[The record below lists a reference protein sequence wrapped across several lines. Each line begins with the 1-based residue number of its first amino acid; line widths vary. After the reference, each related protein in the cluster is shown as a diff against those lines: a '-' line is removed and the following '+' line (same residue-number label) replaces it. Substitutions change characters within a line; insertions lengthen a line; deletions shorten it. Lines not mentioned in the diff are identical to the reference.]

1 MSNINDLF
9 KWSDEDIKRWEE
21 ICELMQQ
28 TQEEIER
35 YYMQLLIYK
44 MAKVLFS
51 KDNDNE

>member
-21 ICELMQQ
+21 ISKLMQQ

-35 YYMQLLIYK
+35 YYMQRLIYTIG
-44 MAKVLFS
+44 KVLFS
-51 KDNDNE
+51 KDNNNE